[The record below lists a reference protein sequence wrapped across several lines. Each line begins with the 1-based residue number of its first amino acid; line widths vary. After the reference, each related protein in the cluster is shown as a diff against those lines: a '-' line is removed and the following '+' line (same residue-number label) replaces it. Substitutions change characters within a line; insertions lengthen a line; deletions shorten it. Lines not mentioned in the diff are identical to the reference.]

1 MGDKGE
7 EGVKNIQK
15 WVTLFMDG
23 PESETRIFHVKL
35 KSCFL
40 LFLHNKKCNC
50 LHFQTKFPHLY
61 EQIMIF
67 RRTQLHQM
75 LGDDDEVDE
84 HLEGPVV
91 VQGIDQIQ
99 LSMKSEGKLQ
109 NSEKKA

>member
-1 MGDKGE
+1 
-7 EGVKNIQK
+7 
-15 WVTLFMDG
+15 
-23 PESETRIFHVKL
+23 
-35 KSCFL
+35 
-40 LFLHNKKCNC
+40 
-50 LHFQTKFPHLY
+50 
-61 EQIMIF
+61 
-67 RRTQLHQM
+67 M